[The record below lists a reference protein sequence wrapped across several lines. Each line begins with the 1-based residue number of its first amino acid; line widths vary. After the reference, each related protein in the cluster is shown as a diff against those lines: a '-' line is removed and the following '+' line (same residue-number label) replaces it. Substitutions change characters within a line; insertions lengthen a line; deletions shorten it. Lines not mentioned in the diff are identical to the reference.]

1 MVSLYNIL
9 QNWGEMKETQPAESR
24 RPDNPLK
31 YIVAER
37 KATARRLGLENSP
50 SRWRSGH
57 DGWFFGTKCIERK
70 SSVTQ
75 RMKLQEIRNWPIKI
89 STLRPD
95 RQLIAYQTLLKTAR
109 LDQVAAYYSLHCEQL
124 EKVRYYIAYELIMHR
139 ENDRHFR
146 QVFPVFFSRQD
157 DLAKSSKLK
166 KATHAV
172 QVADKHYRLRAA
184 NRAYARGLE
193 ALIEKCEVR
202 LQKSEGF
209 TPADW
214 RSYSERPRWADGRKG
229 WTGLRPE
236 EVDLQF
242 VDTAKGEEVGFKELK
257 GERLRAALEAR
268 YARLFPRAADRRLA
282 TQASE
287 DRGDG
292 KVIRPHGTEEA
303 KVMF

>member
-1 MVSLYNIL
+1 MSLFNIL
-9 QNWGEMKETQPAESR
+9 QNWAEMKETQPAESR

-37 KATARRLGLENSP
+37 IATARRLGLGNSP

-57 DGWFFGTKCIERK
+57 DGWFFGKKYIEGN
-70 SSVTQ
+70 SLVTQ
-75 RMKLQEIRNWPIKI
+75 RMKMQEIRDWPIKI

-95 RQLIAYQTLLKTAR
+95 VQLIAYQTLLKTAR
-109 LDQVAAYYSLHCEQL
+109 LDQVAAYYRLHCEQL
-124 EKVRYYIAYELIMHR
+124 EKVRYYIAYALTMHR
-139 ENDRHFR
+139 ENDKHFR

-157 DLAKSSKLK
+157 DLATSSKLK
-166 KATHAV
+166 KATNAV
-172 QVADKHYRLRAA
+172 QVADKHYRLRAT

-193 ALIEKCEVR
+193 TLIEKCEVR
-202 LQKSEGF
+202 LRKSGGF

-236 EVDLQF
+236 EVDLHF
-242 VDTAKGEEVGFKELK
+242 VDAAKGEEVGFEELR
-257 GERLRAALEAR
+257 GERLRAKLKAR

-282 TQASE
+282 THASE
-287 DRGDG
+287 DGRDG
-292 KVIRPHGTEEA
+292 EVVRAHGTEEA
-303 KVMF
+303 KEMF